1 MIYPSQRAFI
11 ERLLCA
17 GVNSLSPRNDPLA
30 IYRFTGEASAAQRG
44 YGTSSGAHSQQASK
58 RQRRGPNLGARLSR
72 TGADPLGN
80 TVLVCR
86 LGCSEELPHQTWVH
100 GLACSTHLALAER
113 GHGVGTQL
121 EDKAATMLG
130 EQRGMPAAA
139 GTVQGDR
146 ECRRH
151 LVGVAGGSGELR
163 AGASVLLGV

>member
-72 TGADPLGN
+72 TRADPLGN

-100 GLACSTHLALAER
+100 GLACSTHLALAKWGAWGGDTAGR
-113 GHGVGTQL
+113 QGHHEAGG
-121 EDKAATMLG
+121 
-130 EQRGMPAAA
+130 AA
-139 GTVQGDR
+139 GN
-146 ECRRH
+146 
-151 LVGVAGGSGELR
+151 AGSSRNCPRGP
-163 AGASVLLGV
+163 

>member
-1 MIYPSQRAFI
+1 MTLWLSIALQGRRVQRREVMA
-11 ERLLCA
+11 LPP
-17 GVNSLSPRNDPLA
+17 GH
-30 IYRFTGEASAAQRG
+30 T
-44 YGTSSGAHSQQASK
+44 ASK
-58 RQRRGPNLGARLSR
+58 PASGRGGDRTLGARLSR
-72 TGADPLGN
+72 TRADPLGN

-121 EDKAATMLG
+121 EDKATTMLG

-151 LVGVAGGSGELR
+151 LVRVAGGSGELR
-163 AGASVLLGV
+163 AGASVLPGV